1 MNDIENK
8 RSNKKENV
16 KTEVVYNNNLTRK
29 RLLVLMAVFIIIA
42 MVIAG
47 YTGYIQLV
55 WATELKVKAYEQQ
68 NQDRTI
74 KASRGTVY
82 DCEGNVLAISISVDT
97 ISVSPVTVQKNKDI
111 TVEEIASDLSNILNL
126 EYEST
131 LNKLKSESQYQLIA
145 SKVDRQIGDVI
156 RDYIKTNS
164 VAGIYVQQDS
174 KRYYPYGSLAS
185 HAIGFAGDD
194 NQGLFGLELSLD
206 KYLKG
211 TDGKILTELDVAGT
225 ELPFAFESRIEAI
238 DGFDVITTLNT
249 DIQRIAEKI
258 VEQAIEDNKSEDGA
272 VCIVSNSKTS
282 EILAMVSSP
291 GFDLNNP
298 RLLPEGYTIEGWTGL
313 RSSDVQLLYST
324 VWRNKALMDT
334 YEPGS
339 TFKSITTAMAL
350 EEDIVELDTIVDDFP
365 VTVFG
370 STIHCWSKEY
380 PHGTET
386 FLQAVYNSCNPVF
399 VKISHLIGIKT
410 FYEYVEAFGF
420 KDNTGIELI
429 GEGTSIFHDE
439 PTKLDM
445 SVASFGQRFQITP
458 IQMVSA
464 YNAIA
469 NGGYLIE
476 PSLTDAVIDKQG
488 NTVYDF
494 EPKVVRQVISQD
506 TSDQLRMVLEGVVK
520 EGGGKNAYVEGY
532 TVAGKTG
539 TSETIVDDVYISS
552 FIGFAPADN
561 PVITVLFIVF
571 NPQGDSYYGSQVA
584 APYAKLVFEES
595 LGVLGVEKDG
605 VVNNVNSVYVP
616 NLNGF
621 NVEKATQKLKS
632 YGLSYQI
639 EGSTAGED
647 VTIMYQYPESG
658 TKINQDGV
666 IILYT
671 YVPENK
677 KTVRIPYLIGKQE
690 QEVIKT
696 LKDLGLNVNVDGNGT
711 CISVQYP
718 AGAYVEKGT
727 IVNITFR
734 YTDYLD

>member
-1 MNDIENK
+1 
-8 RSNKKENV
+8 
-16 KTEVVYNNNLTRK
+16 
-29 RLLVLMAVFIIIA
+29 
-42 MVIAG
+42 
-47 YTGYIQLV
+47 
-55 WATELKVKAYEQQ
+55 
-68 NQDRTI
+68 
-74 KASRGTVY
+74 
-82 DCEGNVLAISISVDT
+82 
-97 ISVSPVTVQKNKDI
+97 
-111 TVEEIASDLSNILNL
+111 
-126 EYEST
+126 
-131 LNKLKSESQYQLIA
+131 
-145 SKVDRQIGDVI
+145 
-156 RDYIKTNS
+156 
-164 VAGIYVQQDS
+164 
-174 KRYYPYGSLAS
+174 
-185 HAIGFAGDD
+185 
-194 NQGLFGLELSLD
+194 
-206 KYLKG
+206 
-211 TDGKILTELDVAGT
+211 
-225 ELPFAFESRIEAI
+225 
-238 DGFDVITTLNT
+238 
-249 DIQRIAEKI
+249 
-258 VEQAIEDNKSEDGA
+258 
-272 VCIVSNSKTS
+272 
-282 EILAMVSSP
+282 
-291 GFDLNNP
+291 
-298 RLLPEGYTIEGWTGL
+298 
-313 RSSDVQLLYST
+313 
-324 VWRNKALMDT
+324 
-334 YEPGS
+334 
-339 TFKSITTAMAL
+339 
-350 EEDIVELDTIVDDFP
+350 
-365 VTVFG
+365 
-370 STIHCWSKEY
+370 
-380 PHGTET
+380 
-386 FLQAVYNSCNPVF
+386 
-399 VKISHLIGIKT
+399 
-410 FYEYVEAFGF
+410 
-420 KDNTGIELI
+420 
-429 GEGTSIFHDE
+429 
-439 PTKLDM
+439 
-445 SVASFGQRFQITP
+445 
-458 IQMVSA
+458 
-464 YNAIA
+464 
-469 NGGYLIE
+469 
-476 PSLTDAVIDKQG
+476 LTDAVIDKQG

-532 TVAGKTG
+532 RVAGKTG

-696 LKDLGLNVNVDGNGT
+696 LKDLGLNVNADGNGT